1 MAAHISALRLGNP
14 FGCIPRP
21 FLPDWPRGQA
31 QRLRRVPPPGRQ
43 ATWLPEASR
52 VKASPGILTRSL
64 RCASGCGFRSRP

>member
-31 QRLRRVPPPGRQ
+31 Q
-43 ATWLPEASR
+43 
-52 VKASPGILTRSL
+52 
-64 RCASGCGFRSRP
+64 GFA